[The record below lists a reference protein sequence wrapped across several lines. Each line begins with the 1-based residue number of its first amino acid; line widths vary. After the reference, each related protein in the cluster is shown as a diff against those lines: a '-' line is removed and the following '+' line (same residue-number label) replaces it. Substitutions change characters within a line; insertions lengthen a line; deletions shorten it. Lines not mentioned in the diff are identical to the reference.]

1 MPMKNIYNLLSD
13 GFTSMNIIET
23 DYITE
28 VEYIEGF
35 IRTCKVLI
43 KSKNQNAIGSATLT
57 LMIDNFN
64 NLIDY
69 YDTNDL
75 FINNIWDRLCV
86 VIEGQ
91 ITEPDP
97 HASLQ
102 QYIMA
107 YTGQGPQTDEEEP
120 YET

>member
-1 MPMKNIYNLLSD
+1 MSMKNIYNLLSD
-13 GFTSMNIIET
+13 GFTSMNIVET

-28 VEYIEGF
+28 IDYVEGF

-43 KSKNQNAIGSATLT
+43 KSKNQNATGSATLT
-57 LMIDNFN
+57 LMIDNFG
-64 NLIDY
+64 NLLDY

-75 FINNIWDRLCV
+75 FINNIWDRLCI
-86 VIEGQ
+86 VIEDQ
-91 ITEPDP
+91 ITPEDP

-107 YTGQGPQTDEEEP
+107 YAGQAPGELEEDEF
-120 YET
+120 ET

>member
-23 DYITE
+23 DYIIE
-28 VEYIEGF
+28 VDYIEGV

-43 KSKNQNAIGSATLT
+43 KSRNQNATGSATLT
-57 LMIDNFN
+57 LMIDNFG
-64 NLIDY
+64 NLLDY

-75 FINNIWDRLCV
+75 FINNIWDRLCI
-86 VIEGQ
+86 VIETQ
-91 ITEPDP
+91 ITAPDP

-107 YTGQGPQTDEEEP
+107 YAGQGSDDVEEDEF
-120 YET
+120 ET

>member
-28 VEYIEGF
+28 IDYIEGF
-35 IRTCKVLI
+35 IRTCKINI
-43 KSKNQNAIGSATLT
+43 KSKNPNAIRSSSLS
-57 LMIDNFN
+57 LILDNFG
-64 NLIDY
+64 NLLDY
-69 YDTNDL
+69 YENNDL
-75 FINNIWDRLCV
+75 FIDNIWDRFCLI
-86 VIEGQ
+86 IEAQ

-97 HASLQ
+97 HATLQ

-107 YTGQGPQTDEEEP
+107 YANQVPDTAEEDEF
-120 YET
+120 ET